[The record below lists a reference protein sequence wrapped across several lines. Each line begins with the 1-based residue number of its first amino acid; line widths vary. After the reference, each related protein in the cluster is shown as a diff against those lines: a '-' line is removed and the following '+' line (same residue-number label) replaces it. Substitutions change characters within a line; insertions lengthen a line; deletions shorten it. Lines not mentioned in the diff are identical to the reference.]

1 MTVHSGE
8 RKRGR
13 ISIGTNRRAFL
24 KSAGVVGV
32 AAASSFGMA
41 SLTRA
46 ESRTIKI
53 GYIGAQSG
61 VGANFGE
68 ATPWTVERIRAAVKD
83 GVKIGGKSYAVE
95 LVIKDNQSDPNR
107 STVVSSELILRDK
120 CDLVLCFGGD
130 PAAAMGELA
139 DTRGVPTISTM
150 VPWTGWKFSR
160 GATPEDLTE
169 KSFPYTFHFFLLGR
183 GGGRQELPRDVEQ
196 RPHQQDRRHVLRR
209 QSYGEGL
216 CEPEDG
222 PSGGDGPVRVP

>member
-1 MTVHSGE
+1 MYCVDQNRVAGKRRAHQPRRREVAMTVHSGE

-53 GYIGAQSG
+53 GYIGVQSG
-61 VGANFGE
+61 IGANFGE

-83 GVKIGGKSYAVE
+83 GLKVGGKSYAVE
-95 LVIKDNQSDPNR
+95 LVIKDTQTDLNR
-107 STVVSSELILRDK
+107 SAVVSSELVLRDK

-130 PAAAMGELA
+130 PAATMGELA

-150 VPWTGWKFSR
+150 VPSPGGKFSR
-160 GATPEDLTE
+160 GATPGNLTE
-169 KSFPYTFHFFLLGR
+169 KRVPYWFHFRCGAP
-183 GGGRQELPRDVEQ
+183 GG
-196 RPHQQDRRHVLRR
+196 
-209 QSYGEGL
+209 
-216 CEPEDG
+216 
-222 PSGGDGPVRVP
+222 